1 VKTIE
6 ASPPEEYRRIHY
18 GASEK
23 YFDDEISLSSQGT
36 DPQTKFNR
44 SWGYLPPL
52 DDEALSIINAI
63 IANPDMGKEFANIR
77 PDHKD
82 FSTGLE
88 DRNVFLKETAARDPQ
103 ADHINSLAS
112 GEPFLETDKEKQF
125 HDELWTLDQAKCDE
139 VSNEAVFQRTVMMN
153 LITRHRLIY
162 NGCANYP
169 HVLDFSVEEPWSCY
183 PMPTRAYWKK
193 EGGYLTQ
200 PKPDLAVCFRREAL
214 IPERLWKDMPMSIK
228 CLACYENTNDSG
240 KTRVFHFFAIEAKKA
255 TISIND
261 NIGKRQSLNN
271 ASQALHNMYEF
282 FKDAGPNHE
291 EEFFTKVRFFSVV
304 ASTEGLNIRI
314 HRATREPAEG
324 NGRVG
329 LIMKER
335 PDYPLRFEYQ
345 DFISIQRDL
354 FNRNRVFEVFEKIL
368 IGYGANELYLLLRN
382 AAKAIMEKLAN
393 DPVQMRLRSNPDFYR
408 YGQTDIN
415 IRSRRQ
421 TPAASL
427 ALSTRSVQM
436 WDPTEAP
443 ARSRTQ
449 TPVQALG
456 TRKKRTREQ
465 STDDNPAKRTYQR
478 KKPTNT

>member
-1 VKTIE
+1 
-6 ASPPEEYRRIHY
+6 
-18 GASEK
+18 
-23 YFDDEISLSSQGT
+23 
-36 DPQTKFNR
+36 
-44 SWGYLPPL
+44 
-52 DDEALSIINAI
+52 
-63 IANPDMGKEFANIR
+63 
-77 PDHKD
+77 
-82 FSTGLE
+82 
-88 DRNVFLKETAARDPQ
+88 
-103 ADHINSLAS
+103 
-112 GEPFLETDKEKQF
+112 
-125 HDELWTLDQAKCDE
+125 
-139 VSNEAVFQRTVMMN
+139 
-153 LITRHRLIY
+153 
-162 NGCANYP
+162 
-169 HVLDFSVEEPWSCY
+169 
-183 PMPTRAYWKK
+183 
-193 EGGYLTQ
+193 
-200 PKPDLAVCFRREAL
+200 
-214 IPERLWKDMPMSIK
+214 
-228 CLACYENTNDSG
+228 
-240 KTRVFHFFAIEAKKA
+240 
-255 TISIND
+255 
-261 NIGKRQSLNN
+261 
-271 ASQALHNMYEF
+271 MYEF

-314 HRATREPAEG
+314 HRATREPAKG

-382 AAKAIMEKLAN
+382 AAEAVMEKLAN
-393 DPVQMRLRSNPDFYR
+393 DPVQMGLRSNPDFYR

-421 TPAASL
+421 TPAVSL
-427 ALSTRSVQM
+427 APSTRSVQM
-436 WDPTEAP
+436 RDPTEAP

-478 KKPTNT
+478 KKLTNT